1 MLPYRKILTII
12 RIADLTEG
20 FCLETAVITVLPGL
34 FAVTFPFP
42 DTEAIFGFL
51 DFQVTF
57 AEAFAGCTFSTQ
69 RFFDSPTYKRISLR
83 LRISFLGVLFDLAAT
98 GKVRTARK
106 KHSVQS
112 KSVSFFVFIGFSF
125 MAWTEF

>member
-1 MLPYRKILTII
+1 MECCVVEMRSELTNKVHSVVDDCIVKKVLKDGTADI
-12 RIADLTEG
+12 GEKYLKAIA
-20 FCLETAVITVLPGL
+20 
-34 FAVTFPFP
+34 
-42 DTEAIFGFL
+42 

-57 AEAFAGCTFSTQ
+57 AEAFAGRTFSTQ